1 MTTPAAGPTP
11 APARTPAPATGAHP
25 TPDAPPV
32 RVRVD
37 LAYDGTGFAGWA
49 RQPGLRTVQ
58 GVVEDGL
65 ALVLRAEHRGT
76 RRRA

>member
-1 MTTPAAGPTP
+1 MPDQPLDPPPVAAAGAPAA
-11 APARTPAPATGAHP
+11 
-25 TPDAPPV
+25 DLV

-37 LAYDGTGFAGWA
+37 LAYDGTDFAGWA

-65 ALVLRAEHRGT
+65 ALVLRSA
-76 RRRA
+76 